1 MKICLLI
8 ASLTSVLGACVCIGY
23 GISVMIHHSGAAGA
37 FLILL
42 GTPSAFALAIV
53 FNYVREHLDEDP
65 PECVKDRLSET
76 TGTPW
81 EHDQEHT
88 GGK

>member
-23 GISVMIHHSGAAGA
+23 GLSLMINHSGGAGA
-37 FLILL
+37 LLILL

-53 FNYVREHLDEDP
+53 FNYVRERLDEDQ
-65 PECVKDRLSET
+65 PECVNDRLSET

-81 EHDQEHT
+81 ENDQEHT
-88 GGK
+88 TGK